1 MVFKEKDFLTNF
13 HNALSE
19 LIGKEFDK
27 NSDEYTFELMSDMDS
42 KRNYSSMDYY
52 VIDFYRKHTDEPFE
66 ISCSKLSQIFT
77 VFSTTHAIYPLN
89 VELSLKETSDKVIC
103 VKVDPRFRK
112 FRDLKNHET
121 GHPPFKVIH

>member
-1 MVFKEKDFLTNF
+1 MVFNEKDFLENF

-19 LIGKEFDK
+19 LVGKVFDK
-27 NSDEYTFELMSDMDS
+27 NSDEYTFELISDMDS

-66 ISCSKLSQIFT
+66 ISYFKLSQIFT
-77 VFSTTHAIYPLN
+77 VFSIDRIYPLN
-89 VELSLKETSDKVIC
+89 IELSLKENSDKVIC

-112 FRDLKNHET
+112 FRDLKNQET
-121 GHPPFKVIH
+121 GHPPFKVIR